1 MRIGIAGSLS
11 HNSPREWAEKM
22 RGLGCGAVNFPVDN
36 SAPRELI
43 LEYAAEAKKYEL
55 IIAEVGVWNNPLS
68 DDAQIRAE
76 ARERCKKQLRLADM
90 VGAKCCV
97 NIAGAK
103 GDVWDGGY
111 ADNYSEKTWDEIIL
125 SVREFVDEVKPQTAC
140 YSLEP
145 MPYMLP
151 DSPETF
157 RELVRRIDRKS
168 FGVHMDVVNMINSPE
183 KYFNNKAFIEK
194 CFEILGSE
202 ILSCH
207 VKDIVLEQKLTMH
220 LNEAPVGRGAL
231 DLETYAALAHE
242 ASEDMPFIIEHLHSD
257 EEYLEAL
264 DYTKSRLTK
273 AGIKFR

>member
-1 MRIGIAGSLS
+1 MRIGIASSLR
-11 HNSPREWAEKM
+11 HNSPREWAERM
-22 RGLGCGAVNFPVDN
+22 RGLGCGAVNFPVDS
-36 SAPRELI
+36 SAPEELI
-43 LEYAAEAKKYEL
+43 LEYAAEARKYEL
-55 IIAEVGVWNNPLS
+55 VIAEVGVWNNPLS
-68 DDAQIRAE
+68 DDVKIRGE

-103 GDVWDGGY
+103 GEIWDGGY
-111 ADNYSEKTWDEIIL
+111 AENYSEKTWDEIVL
-125 SVREFVDEVKPQTAC
+125 CVREFVDEVKPQATC

-145 MPYMLP
+145 MPFMIP
-151 DSPETF
+151 DSPEAF

-207 VKDIVLEQKLTMH
+207 VKDIVLEQKLTLH
-220 LNEAPVGRGAL
+220 LSEASVGCGVL

-257 EEYLEAL
+257 EEYLGSLE
-264 DYTKSRLTK
+264 YTKSRLAK